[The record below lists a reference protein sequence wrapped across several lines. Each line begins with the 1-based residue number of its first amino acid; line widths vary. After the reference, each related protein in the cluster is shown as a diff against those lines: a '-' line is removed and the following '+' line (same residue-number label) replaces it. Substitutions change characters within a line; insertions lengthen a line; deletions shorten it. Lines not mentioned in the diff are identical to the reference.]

1 MAIQIKII
9 FLLLIL
15 IPTLGESQLSW
26 TRRNTAPIYEL
37 GDIMISPEGHYFV
50 SLSQNAPVYVSTDE
64 GDSWTDVSDKSKLYN
79 AFSQNKYF
87 KLIDNQVYYGKCYS
101 LCSSYKYFNGKFI
114 AKLGISEN
122 FENLFQDQKSKVYAI
137 NQNRIFFTDSNW
149 MIDNSLKIWE
159 TKDKNIATGFFY
171 QADTN
176 YIVTTSKYD
185 INNPA
190 NYITS
195 IYILNAETKKVELYS
210 EFKLYVGKELI
221 QVSKSGN
228 ICILYPHVTRS
239 KLKYADRTNS
249 KLFHDIILDSQN
261 PNINVYSLGSASDGT
276 FYAVTNYGVYF
287 NDGIDFSYWIK
298 AHYMSQNF
306 PTLDYSS
313 IENKYF
319 IKDSLTAIVNYGNN
333 CGESK
338 AYTFN
343 QKYKKW
349 KLVELGININNL
361 DNIQKDLHGTLYAF
375 SSCRNYPAREYYRI
389 SEDDGKTWE
398 LFIINGEYVRSV
410 GVNKDKAAIALAGE
424 NLFLQNVNDRSW
436 KLIKSPLPD
445 SSYVSS
451 LFFYSSNGILFFE
464 TNYLNSA
471 GFNKIGF
478 YFSKDGGL
486 NWTEF
491 SPFHQSSTDNY
502 NDRNILVTKDR
513 WIAYSYLSDP
523 TVFSED
529 EGKSWQLDPM
539 FGECDHITQMVLL
552 PDNRLLIS
560 CQSKNEYGVFVSNS
574 NNELELL
581 SPYFRGK
588 LNTVNFNSP
597 SHIFGY
603 YDLNSSPFFSKDLG
617 KSVFELDQGITPI
630 ISDYRYFTSSLI
642 DANNRVYLT
651 IQNDGLYV
659 TDTNVFTQTKEEN
672 KKENYSN
679 IQLRQIGKNLQI
691 DIYEEISEVNNYK
704 YSIYNQLSQNVTH
717 GFLNSNSTLIN
728 INQLT
733 SGVYYFQIVNLS
745 GGIQTY
751 IFIHTE

>member
-1 MAIQIKII
+1 MAIQTKII

-15 IPTLGESQLSW
+15 VPSLGESQVTWSK
-26 TRRNTAPIYEL
+26 RNTTPIYEL
-37 GDIMISPEGHYFV
+37 GDVMISHEGYYFL
-50 SLSQNAPVYVSTDE
+50 SLSQNAPVYVSIDE

-87 KLIDNQVYYGKCYS
+87 KLIDGQVYYGKCKS
-101 LCSSYKYFNGKFI
+101 NCSTYKYVNGKFI
-114 AKLGISEN
+114 SKLGISEN
-122 FENLFQDQKSKVYAI
+122 FENLFQDKKSKVYAI

-149 MIDNSLKIWE
+149 MIDNSMKIWE
-159 TKDKNIATGFFY
+159 TKDNYIVTGYFY

-176 YIVTTSKYD
+176 YIVTVKYD
-185 INNPA
+185 VNNPT
-190 NYITS
+190 NNTTS
-195 IYILNAETKKVELYS
+195 VYILNSETKKAELYS
-210 EFKLYVGKELI
+210 EFKLFVKKELI

-228 ICILYPHVTRS
+228 ICILFPHVTKS
-239 KLKYADRTNS
+239 TLIYADRTNP
-249 KLFHDIILDSQN
+249 KLFHEIILDSQN

-276 FYAVTNYGVYF
+276 FYTVTNNGVYF

-338 AYTFN
+338 AYFFN

-349 KLVELGININNL
+349 KPIELGINVNNL
-361 DNIQKDLHGTLYAF
+361 DNLQKDVNGTLYAF
-375 SSCRNYPAREYYRI
+375 NPCRNYPAREYYRI

-398 LFIINGEYVRSV
+398 LFFINGEYVRSV
-410 GVNKDKAAIALAGE
+410 GINKDRAAIVLAGE
-424 NLFLQNVNDRSW
+424 NLFLQNVNDKSW

-464 TNYLNSA
+464 TNYLNAA

-491 SPFHQSSTDNY
+491 SPFHQSATDNY
-502 NDRNILVTKDR
+502 NDRNILVTKDK

-539 FGECDHITQMVLL
+539 FGGCDHITQMVLL

-560 CQSKNEYGVFVSNS
+560 CQSKNEFGVFVSNS

-581 SPYFRGK
+581 STYFKGK

-597 SHIFGY
+597 SNIFGY
-603 YDLNSSPFFSKDLG
+603 HDLNSAPFFSKDLG

-630 ISDYRYFTSSLI
+630 ISDYRYFNSSLI

-733 SGVYYFQIVNLS
+733 SGVYYFQIVNHS
-745 GGIQTY
+745 GLTQTY
-751 IFIHTE
+751 KFSYIE

>member
-1 MAIQIKII
+1 METRTKMLLI
-9 FLLLIL
+9 LLIL
-15 IPTLGESQLSW
+15 IPSLGESQLSW
-26 TRRNTAPIYEL
+26 SRRNTAPIYEL
-37 GDIMISPEGHYFV
+37 GDIMISPEGHYFI
-50 SLSQNAPVYVSTDE
+50 SLSQNAPVYISTDE

-87 KLIDNQVYYGKCYS
+87 KLIDNQVYYGKCNGR
-101 LCSSYKYFNGKFI
+101 CSSYKYFNGKFI
-114 AKLGISEN
+114 AKLGFSEN

-149 MIDNSLKIWE
+149 MIDNSMKIWE
-159 TKDKNIATGFFY
+159 TKDNYIVTGYFY

-176 YIVTTSKYD
+176 YIVTAKYD
-185 INNPA
+185 VNNPT
-190 NYITS
+190 NNTTS
-195 IYILNAETKKVELYS
+195 VYILNSEIKKAELYS
-210 EFKLYVGKELI
+210 EFKLFVNKELI

-239 KLKYADRTNS
+239 KFIYADRTNP

-261 PNINVYSLGSASDGT
+261 PNVNVYFLGSATDGT
-276 FYAVTNYGVYF
+276 FYAVTNNGIYF
-287 NDGIDFSYWIK
+287 NDGIDFSNWKK

-319 IKDSLTAIVNYGNN
+319 IKDSLTALVNYGNN

-349 KLVELGININNL
+349 KLVELSININNL

-375 SSCRNYPAREYYRI
+375 SPCRNYPAREYYRI

-398 LFIINGEYVRSV
+398 LFFINGEYVRSV
-410 GVNKDKAAIALAGE
+410 GINKDKAAIVLAGE
-424 NLFLQNVNDRSW
+424 NLFLQNSLDKTW
-436 KLIKSPLPD
+436 KFIQNPIPD
-445 SSYVSS
+445 SGIFSS

-464 TNYLNSA
+464 AYYLSKD

-486 NWTEF
+486 NWKEF

-529 EGKSWQLDPM
+529 EGKTWQLDPM
-539 FGECDHITQMVLL
+539 FVGCDHITQMALL

-560 CQSKNEYGVFVSNS
+560 CQAKNEFGVFVSNS

-588 LNTVNFNSP
+588 LNTVNFNAP
-597 SHIFGY
+597 SYIFGY
-603 YDLNSSPFFSKDLG
+603 HDLNSLPFFSKDLG
-617 KSVFELDQGITPI
+617 KSVLELDQGINPI
-630 ISDYRYFTSSLI
+630 ISDYRYFTSSLL
-642 DANNRVYLT
+642 DANNRAYLT

-659 TDTNVFTQTKEEN
+659 TDTNVFTHIKEEN
-672 KKENYSN
+672 IKKNHAN
-679 IQLRQIGKNLQI
+679 IYLQQIGKNLQI
-691 DIYEEISEVNNYK
+691 SIQNEISEVNNYK
-704 YSIYNQLSQNVTH
+704 YYIYNQLSQIVAQ
-717 GFLNSNSTLIN
+717 GLLNHNSTLIN
-728 INQLT
+728 LEDFT
-733 SGVYYFQIVNLS
+733 SGIYFFQIVDKTNQSHILKFA
-745 GGIQTY
+745 Y
-751 IFIHTE
+751 IE